1 MSAKLPSVGLGLRKG
16 FALAIDETVFF
27 VHSLSGQSRGI
38 GLDNSKDFARKKG
51 HLQDVQKEI
60 AVIFK

>member
-27 VHSLSGQSRGI
+27 LCTASPGSLAALALTIVRT
-38 GLDNSKDFARKKG
+38 LPESKDIFRTFKKK
-51 HLQDVQKEI
+51 LQ
-60 AVIFK
+60 